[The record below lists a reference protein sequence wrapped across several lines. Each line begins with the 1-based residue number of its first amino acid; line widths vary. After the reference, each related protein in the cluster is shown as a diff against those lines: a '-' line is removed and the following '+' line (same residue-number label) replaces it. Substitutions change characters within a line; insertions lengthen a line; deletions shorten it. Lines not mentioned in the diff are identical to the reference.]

1 LGRTSKGTRIEFS
14 TQSQRDWKKLKKKI
28 GKDAESDFNKAIEA
42 IAENPLNGKPL
53 QENLSG
59 YYGFRFGGNYRIVY
73 EILKDEKGKFVSVC
87 AIDDRKNI
95 YRRGVRFFDF

>member
-1 LGRTSKGTRIEFS
+1 MGRIAKRTRIEFS
-14 TQSQRDWKKLKKKI
+14 PQAQRDWKKLKKKI
-28 GKDAESDFNKAIEA
+28 GKDTESDFNKALEA

-59 YYGFRFGGNYRIVY
+59 YYGFRFAGHYRIVY
-73 EILKDEKGKFVSVC
+73 EILEDEKGKLVSVC

-95 YRRGVRFFDF
+95 YRRGSRFFDF